1 MKNIFI
7 FFLLLATPF
16 ESYADPCDPC
26 DEVWATSVNLQALDS
41 WQLAEKGDVS
51 AQLQYGLWLFRLPK
65 EYQNR
70 TEGMKWIRKSAENG
84 NLMAR
89 IGLAKFL
96 SSDDVDKDLVNYM
109 EAYAWYAVL
118 NDEISM
124 KKISLK
130 LKPDELEQA
139 KKLSKEY
146 IDKYRN
152 NKWLYF

>member
-1 MKNIFI
+1 
-7 FFLLLATPF
+7 
-16 ESYADPCDPC
+16 
-26 DEVWATSVNLQALDS
+26 
-41 WQLAEKGDVS
+41 
-51 AQLQYGLWLFRLPK
+51 
-65 EYQNR
+65 
-70 TEGMKWIRKSAENG
+70 MKWIRKSAENG

-152 NKWLYF
+152 NK